1 MSVLICSSA
10 PHRMPTI
17 MPVASIFIRYALLP
31 SQVFYGFIVT
41 VILITA
47 VLLVFRYWRGG
58 VALRATASDQPAA
71 YSMGINVPRVFSLSW
86 TVGAKIAALA
96 CVVGWATGGI
106 SPALGIFGL
115 PVLWAVIVRGFESAR

>member
-86 TVGAKIAALA
+86 TVAAMIADVAGGGGGAIGGVLPAMGLSGLSRL
-96 CVVGWATGGI
+96 VVGVVGG
-106 SPALGIFGL
+106 LD
-115 PVLWAVIVRGFESAR
+115 RR